1 MSSCGLR
8 FEASQTRNMQP
19 KCLNYNLELQGI
31 VRMVSRVSGSEVP
44 GLQVQCSQ
52 TEAEAS
58 SIKYNATFEKT
69 VNSAKAP
76 ILGIDSSQS

>member
-1 MSSCGLR
+1 
-8 FEASQTRNMQP
+8 
-19 KCLNYNLELQGI
+19 
-31 VRMVSRVSGSEVP
+31 MVSRVSGSEVP

-76 ILGIDSSQS
+76 ILGIESSQS